1 MSNIYVKSF
10 AGIAAVVAGMAAL
23 VFLPAWTVDYW
34 QAWVFLAVYGVAGAV
49 IMAYL
54 ARRDPKLLE
63 RRMSGGPWAET
74 RTSQRVIMSAA
85 SLGFVALLVLPA
97 LDHRFGWSSVPAYA
111 SIAADVLVVIGLWI
125 VLRVFRENTYTAST
139 IQVADEQ
146 RVISTGPYALVRHPM
161 YSGSLLYIAAMPV
174 ALGSWWALL
183 VLVPLLPVMVWRI
196 LDEEGFLAND
206 LTGYAEYTRNV
217 RYRLVPHVW

>member
-1 MSNIYVKSF
+1 MSNVYLKSF
-10 AGIAAVVAGMAAL
+10 TGIAAVLAGMAAL

-34 QAWVFLAVYGVAGAV
+34 QAWVFLAVYGVAGIV

-74 RTSQRVIMSAA
+74 RTSQRVIMSVA
-85 SLGFVALLVLPA
+85 SLGFVALLVVPA
-97 LDHRFGWSSVPAYA
+97 LDHRFGWSSMPAYV
-111 SIAADVLVVIGLWI
+111 SIAADVLVVVGLWI
-125 VLRVFRENTYTAST
+125 VFRVFRENTFTAST
-139 IQVADEQ
+139 IQVAEEQ
-146 RVISTGPYALVRHPM
+146 QVVSTGPYAVVRHPM
-161 YSGSLLYIAAMPV
+161 YTGSLLYIAAMPV

-183 VLVPLLPVMVWRI
+183 ALVPLLPVMVWRI
-196 LDEEGFLAND
+196 LDEEGLLRHNLA
-206 LTGYAEYTRNV
+206 GYAEYAQRV